1 MWGCKAEVRPY
12 NPYLKKLDLKTV
24 SKFFMVIVW
33 LLVVVGFT
41 VLETTKNFF
50 FLTIIYLFILFSILY

>member
-1 MWGCKAEVRPY
+1 VWGCKAEVRPY
-12 NPYLKKLDLKTV
+12 NPYLNKLDLKTV

-41 VLETTKNFF
+41 VLETTKFFF